1 MKFRILKKKL
11 LFLHHLSTLPDESL
25 AREIFEIQKIFEF
38 PGLVQECRETLLK
51 MGTTDITKFSK
62 SQWKKIVNS
71 YISGENER
79 ELLDIMKSYKK
90 INPAELASESCSA
103 KSYLSEMYIS
113 RARLKFKLRASMTPT
128 VKMNFMNDALFKRQM
143 WICDGCA
150 KLSCDTNSNG
160 KLDTQ
165 QHILVCEGYK
175 DLREGKDLDKD
186 QDLVGYFEAVIRRRM
201 LSDT

>member
-11 LFLHHLSTLPDESL
+11 LFLHHLSTLPDQSL

-79 ELLDIMKSYKK
+79 EFL
-90 INPAELASESCSA
+90 E
-103 KSYLSEMYIS
+103 
-113 RARLKFKLRASMTPT
+113 
-128 VKMNFMNDALFKRQM
+128 
-143 WICDGCA
+143 
-150 KLSCDTNSNG
+150 
-160 KLDTQ
+160 
-165 QHILVCEGYK
+165 
-175 DLREGKDLDKD
+175 
-186 QDLVGYFEAVIRRRM
+186 
-201 LSDT
+201 